1 MKRIML
7 TVAYDG
13 TNYCG
18 WQIQPT
24 GLTVEE
30 VLNHHLSRLL
40 KEDVHVLG
48 VSRTDA
54 GVHAHANLCVFDTE
68 TRIPPEKICLAVNQS
83 LPEDIV
89 VQASR
94 EVPGW
99 FHPRK
104 WDSIKTYEYVIHNAR
119 IPDPLTRRYSYFYFM
134 PLDAEKMRRGAAY
147 LVGEH
152 DFKSFCSAHSDKDY
166 TVRTVT
172 ELSVTRDG
180 DRIVLRISAT
190 GFLYNMVR
198 IIVGTLL
205 RVGTGFW
212 TPEHVQEILEAKDR
226 RLAGPKAPAEGLALM
241 EIKLLHPE
249 DIWNNPE
256 QDPRPGRGLPA
267 QTPERLEK
275 DGAALQNE

>member
-24 GLTVEE
+24 GVTIEE
-30 VLNHHLSRLL
+30 VLNRELSLL
-40 KEDVHVLG
+40 LNEDIHVLG
-48 VSRTDA
+48 VSRTDS
-54 GVHAHANLCVFDTE
+54 GVHALGNLCVFDTE
-68 TRIPPEKICLAVNQS
+68 TQIPAEKICFALNQS

-89 VQASR
+89 IQSSCDVKDD
-94 EVPGW
+94 

-104 WDSIKTYEYVIHNAR
+104 CDSIKTYEYKIYNAR
-119 IPDPLTRRYSYFYFM
+119 VPNPTKTRYSHFFYQ
-134 PLDAEKMRRGAAY
+134 PLDVEKIREAAKY

-166 TVRTVT
+166 TVRTLTALEIYVND
-172 ELSVTRDG
+172 DG
-180 DRIVLRISAT
+180 NQPNFRSEPTPGTLRQGREITIRVSGT

-212 TPEHVQEILEAKDR
+212 EPEYVKEILEAKDR
-226 RLAGPKAPAEGLALM
+226 QKAGPKAPAEGLTL
-241 EIKLLHPE
+241 IDINLLNS
-249 DIWNNPE
+249 DY
-256 QDPRPGRGLPA
+256 
-267 QTPERLEK
+267 K
-275 DGAALQNE
+275 K